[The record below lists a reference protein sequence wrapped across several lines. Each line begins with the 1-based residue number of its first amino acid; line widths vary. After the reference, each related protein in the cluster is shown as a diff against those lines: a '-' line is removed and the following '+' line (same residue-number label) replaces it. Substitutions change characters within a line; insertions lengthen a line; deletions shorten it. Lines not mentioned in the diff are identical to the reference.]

1 MVTTLAETIYFGCLR
16 FLVCRLEKPLDQS
29 TSPRWS
35 HSSLRRCL
43 EVILTKTARNTHLM
57 RNPYCRYDLELWL
70 GEKRKCGNIICW
82 VFSLLISETTFYQFS
97 LISVWKKYEEQVGNK
112 LAKLSRCNSQN
123 ILASKNQPIVLLE
136 REKRISRLTRGSF
149 TCWHLPS
156 NWTSFSLRESHIHSW
171 ERTGSF
177 SKTLLCN
184 YQSLVVE
191 LFIKLIPLQWRPS
204 THKFRHKNLDH
215 VREA

>member
-1 MVTTLAETIYFGCLR
+1 
-16 FLVCRLEKPLDQS
+16 
-29 TSPRWS
+29 
-35 HSSLRRCL
+35 
-43 EVILTKTARNTHLM
+43 M
-57 RNPYCRYDLELWL
+57 RSPYCRYDLELWL
-70 GEKRKCGNIICW
+70 GVRRKENVEILSAEFSPCWSVRPLFTISPSSASGKNIRNKW
-82 VFSLLISETTFYQFS
+82 ETS
-97 LISVWKKYEEQVGNK
+97 
-112 LAKLSRCNSQN
+112 SQSSADVIAEN

-171 ERTGSF
+171 ERTGSI

-191 LFIKLIPLQWRPS
+191 LF
-204 THKFRHKNLDH
+204 KNSDSPPVEGLH
-215 VREA
+215 T

>member
-1 MVTTLAETIYFGCLR
+1 MVRTLAESIYFGCLR
-16 FLVCRLEKPLDQS
+16 FLICRLEKPLDQS

-43 EVILTKTARNTHLM
+43 EVILTKTAKNTHGWCGIL
-57 RNPYCRYDLELWL
+57 NCRYDLELWL
-70 GEKRKCGNIICW
+70 GGRKENVEILSAEFSPCCW
-82 VFSLLISETTFYQFS
+82 SVRPLFTISPSSASGKNMRNKWETSSQS
-97 LISVWKKYEEQVGNK
+97 SADVI
-112 LAKLSRCNSQN
+112 AKN

-171 ERTGSF
+171 ERTGSI
-177 SKTLLCN
+177 SKN
-184 YQSLVVE
+184 IIVE
-191 LFIKLIPLQWRPS
+191 LSIS
-204 THKFRHKNLDH
+204 SFRVCSSNSDSPPHISS
-215 VREA
+215 VTRT